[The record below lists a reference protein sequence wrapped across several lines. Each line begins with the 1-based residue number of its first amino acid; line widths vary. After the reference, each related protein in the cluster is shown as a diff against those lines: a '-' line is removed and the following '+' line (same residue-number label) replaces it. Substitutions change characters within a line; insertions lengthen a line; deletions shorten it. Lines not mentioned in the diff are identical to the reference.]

1 MARNNLQLKTQ
12 AVLHERVKS
21 FMEDGYQLVVKSS
34 CPTFAFYKLR
44 HRLNGNVIVI
54 SAEPYRNLMV
64 QRTNNVVT
72 YSGTIQP

>member
-1 MARNNLQLKTQ
+1 MGRNNFQLKTQ

-44 HRLNGNVIVI
+44 HRLNGNVIII
-54 SAEPYRNLMV
+54 SAEPFRNKMV
-64 QRTNNVVT
+64 QRTNDVVT
-72 YSGTIQP
+72 YSGMIQP

>member
-1 MARNNLQLKTQ
+1 MGRNNFQLKTQ

-34 CPTFAFYKLR
+34 CPAFAFYKLR

-54 SAEPYRNLMV
+54 SAEPFRNKMV
-64 QRTNNVVT
+64 QRTNDVVT
-72 YSGTIQP
+72 YDGMIQP

>member
-1 MARNNLQLKTQ
+1 MGRNNFQLKTQ
-12 AVLHERVKS
+12 SVLHERVKS

-54 SAEPYRNLMV
+54 SAEPFRNKMV
-64 QRTNNVVT
+64 QRTNDVVT
-72 YSGTIQP
+72 YSGMIQP